1 MGYKQIVSL
10 VFWLPLDLKRCY
22 LLMNT
27 AYYMHSIRIVVAVE
41 VDEYVSEDIH
51 MDMDMDMVRFSIHH
65 LLTHSCRVW
74 GRRR

>member
-10 VFWLPLDLKRCY
+10 VFWLPLDLKRY
-22 LLMNT
+22 YFLMNT

-51 MDMDMDMVRFSIHH
+51 MDMDMVRFSIHH